1 MVMQRES
8 GFSLPAGVE
17 RPLVG
22 SPPLV
27 RRSGLKKVP
36 SRESTRGP
44 FESSLRPYLNEIG
57 AVPLL
62 SAEEEVWLAQ
72 RSFADILEDQEP
84 SVLDD
89 ILSQQALREQVDGLL
104 ARLEPRKQLVIR
116 TRFGLLD
123 DRHAYS
129 LSEASQKLKVTR
141 ERVRQIEAAALAD
154 LRWVV
159 RAEGGDVYTEIT
171 VQQGPV
177 LLVTLPEE
185 KTLSAL
191 LPDSE
196 ELAFR
201 VLP

>member
-1 MVMQRES
+1 VRS
-8 GFSLPAGVE
+8 RCSL
-17 RPLVG
+17 RK
-22 SPPLV
+22 
-27 RRSGLKKVP
+27 RRSG
-36 SRESTRGP
+36 
-44 FESSLRPYLNEIG
+44 
-57 AVPLL
+57 
-62 SAEEEVWLAQ
+62 
-72 RSFADILEDQEP
+72 SFADILENQEP